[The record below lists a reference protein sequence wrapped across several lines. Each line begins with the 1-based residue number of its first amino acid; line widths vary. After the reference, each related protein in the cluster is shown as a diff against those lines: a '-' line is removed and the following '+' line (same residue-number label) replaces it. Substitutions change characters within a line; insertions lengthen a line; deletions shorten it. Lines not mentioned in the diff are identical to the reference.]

1 MPLMFV
7 SIALAGA
14 LTRGSVS
21 QDDMPPARFSGRIID
36 EASAPV
42 AGAQVL
48 LVPDPRR
55 PMARPPVQAVSDQD
69 GRYAFARVVPGRYR
83 VEAQKPGFVRPGDP
97 VRVTLASG
105 QTLDGVNVFLLRD
118 GAIAGRIFDPA
129 GRPLAEVRV
138 MAPSRLHVR
147 GGADRFVPAGQG
159 FGTSER
165 GEFRITG
172 LLPGSYYVSAAPRMR
187 TALET
192 VEPSGTAQIATFY
205 PGTRDASTAR
215 TVTVASGQTVADV
228 EFRLELAAA
237 FVVSGIAI
245 DDDGRPAAGVHVEIT
260 EEPRGAGAMPGTIGV
275 TRTDEDGRFEVGNV
289 PSGAFLVIAMLPL
302 AGGVDRG
309 LQPGTSPSQVHIAVA
324 NGNLTYVRIGV
335 QRHIR

>member
-14 LTRGSVS
+14 LTRGLVS

-129 GRPLAEVRV
+129 GRPLAEARV
-138 MAPSRLHVR
+138 MALRRLHVR

-187 TALET
+187 TAFNEVRRRLLPKVVWE
-192 VEPSGTAQIATFY
+192 VL
-205 PGTRDASTAR
+205 AS
-215 TVTVASGQTVADV
+215 
-228 EFRLELAAA
+228 
-237 FVVSGIAI
+237 
-245 DDDGRPAAGVHVEIT
+245 
-260 EEPRGAGAMPGTIGV
+260 
-275 TRTDEDGRFEVGNV
+275 
-289 PSGAFLVIAMLPL
+289 
-302 AGGVDRG
+302 
-309 LQPGTSPSQVHIAVA
+309 
-324 NGNLTYVRIGV
+324 
-335 QRHIR
+335 